1 MTDRF
6 LQVIFVVGLAV
17 VAAIGCSS
25 PVQLGDYAVT
35 GESLKYDPQ
44 TNTRSIVLSGTDDPF
59 GNDAR
64 QLVLMTIQIEPFS
77 GPVTSQGTKSKHGWA
92 IAGVWWAIAGV
103 WPCVRFST
111 ETDGQST
118 FHQDGLVSRR
128 NHSPALVI
136 ACVFRERSDRC
147 DAHEVR
153 CNLRHD
159 AATRNLERTRRQA
172 RRPGWPP
179 HDVARWHD
187 AARRNATRSG
197 EAAVK
202 VAMVQRPESPRHV
215 ANG

>member
-1 MTDRF
+1 LTSGSLLFTRRVRSPPIRGHRRR
-6 LQVIFVVGLAV
+6 LAPGSGLA
-17 VAAIGCSS
+17 
-25 PVQLGDYAVT
+25 T
-35 GESLKYDPQ
+35 G
-44 TNTRSIVLSGTDDPF
+44 
-59 GNDAR
+59 
-64 QLVLMTIQIEPFS
+64 
-77 GPVTSQGTKSKHGWA
+77 
-92 IAGVWWAIAGV
+92 WAIAGV